1 METREIYSSDR
12 NFMDG
17 IQILTD
23 MLCTV
28 RTILAGENT
37 VCSLIDGGDSSNE
50 KSGYPTKQ
58 KSESSCLI

>member
-1 METREIYSSDR
+1 METREIYSSAR

-50 KSGYPTKQ
+50 NLAILQNKSQ
-58 KSESSCLI
+58 KAAV